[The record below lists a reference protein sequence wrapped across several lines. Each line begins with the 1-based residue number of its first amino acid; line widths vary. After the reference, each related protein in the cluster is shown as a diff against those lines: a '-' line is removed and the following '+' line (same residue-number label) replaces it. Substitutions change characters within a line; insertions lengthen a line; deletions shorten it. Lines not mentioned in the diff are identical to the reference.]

1 MNHLKSEIMKSEN
14 INSMNSQ
21 IPENNPGTESL
32 DSSRSPPIFV
42 LASNSMSRFDHVI
55 NQLQVLHQYRSL
67 DIIYLIDTND
77 ETIFISALV
86 ENTKN
91 LLKFDDLK
99 TTCSI
104 FALDLTGATA
114 VTNGLAWELDES
126 LSLGFGAIQS
136 TSNHNVEHDV

>member
-1 MNHLKSEIMKSEN
+1 MGCIEHLRTKILKSGNSKSEIS
-14 INSMNSQ
+14 
-21 IPENNPGTESL
+21 NPSL
-32 DSSRSPPIFV
+32 SPPIYV

-67 DIIYLIDTND
+67 DIIYLIDTAE
-77 ETIFISALV
+77 ETVFMSALA

-91 LLKFDDLK
+91 FLKFDNLN

-104 FALDLTGATA
+104 FALDLMGASA

-126 LSLGFGAIQS
+126 L
-136 TSNHNVEHDV
+136 